1 MLKNLVPANLY
12 QFSRLFTER
21 VYRHSHYLAPYSQ
34 RESDRSSNVPC
45 NWPLDYSAVS
55 TYCLDDLQSISP

>member
-34 RESDRSSNVPC
+34 RESDRSNR
-45 NWPLDYSAVS
+45 L
-55 TYCLDDLQSISP
+55 TYLVIGLLIIQRCPRTV